1 MMNRPVLI
9 PLAAKTIS
17 ALPPALTSLIE
28 AFDLA
33 LRSERKSENTRAC
46 YIRAAA
52 KFGLWMVDE
61 KVAEF
66 ADVRKA
72 HIQLYIAWLAETPR
86 PDGKFYA
93 DGYVNNQ
100 YRALQQFFKWHSAEE
115 DVPNPFARLSPPKVG
130 EKVIPVIEYD
140 TLATLIRLCE
150 KGRDFESRRDAA
162 MLRLFASSGIRLS
175 ELAYL
180 LLDDVDPIR
189 CTAKVKGKGGKERV
203 VRFDEK
209 TAQAINRYVRTVRT
223 EHKFVRHPRLWLAVK
238 NRGPMTPNGIRQI
251 IERRGEAAGVDIHP
265 HMFRHTFSHNWLDKG
280 GAEGDLMEQNGWTSP
295 AMIRV
300 YGRSMRAARAHRAYD
315 RINVMGD
322 I

>member
-1 MMNRPVLI
+1 MKDRPVLI
-9 PLAAKTIS
+9 LLAAKMIS

-28 AFDLA
+28 SFDLA
-33 LRSERKSENTRAC
+33 LRSERKSSNTRAC

-52 KFGLWMVDE
+52 KFGLWLVDE
-61 KVAEF
+61 GVATF
-66 ADVRKA
+66 ADVRKG

-115 DVPNPFARLSPPKVG
+115 DLPNPFAKLSPPKVG
-130 EKVIPVIEYD
+130 EKVVPVIEYE

-162 MLRLFASSGIRLS
+162 ILRLFASSGIRLS
-175 ELAYL
+175 ELAL
-180 LLDDVDPIR
+180 LEVDNVDLTK
-189 CTAKVKGKGGKERV
+189 CAAKVTGKGDKERI
-203 VRFDEK
+203 VRFDDR
-209 TAQAINRYVRTVRT
+209 TAQAINRYLRMRA
-223 EHKFVRHPRLWLAVK
+223 EHKFARHPRLWLAIK
-238 NRGPMTPNGIRQI
+238 NRGPLTPNGIRQI
-251 IERRGEAAGVDIHP
+251 IERRGLAAGVDIHP
-265 HMFRHTFSHNWLDKG
+265 HMFRHTFSHNWLDNG
-280 GAEGDLMEQNGWTSP
+280 GQGGDLMEQNGWTSE
-295 AMIRV
+295 AMLRV